1 MGTIK
6 YPFYLKKVE
15 CPVCRNLTEHFVL
28 KSKIFI
34 PHEID
39 TDNYVIS
46 YQWIDKSYKEC
57 RPSFYSLWACTTCGF
72 ADFPEYFERFLEAPS
87 YDFNKLKDI
96 ILQETADK
104 EGILFKLLSNVN
116 LNVPELEFETVMNIH
131 QLAVYSYDYL
141 LENNEEHEKLGRLY
155 LRTSWLFRDFK
166 LLNIQ
171 NKEYAGFENY
181 WKFLESLRVKWPTIP
196 LTEDS
201 CYAKAAYH
209 FSQIIYQDF
218 TYDEAVRN
226 IKLILLSAEL
236 YLRSKN
242 FQEAYR
248 ILHGVIKLGIDL
260 RSEIR
265 RMMDDKKREKTLKPE
280 EEKFLTSRINK
291 ISNQLSDVHDKY
303 IEVQEK
309 WADLYEDTVRA
320 ILEENQGKEQDEIF
334 KELEENKVPQ
344 ELINYL
350 KGHDL
355 RLKPGADDK
364 NFWRF
369 WKK

>member
-1 MGTIK
+1 MSTIK
-6 YPFYLKKVE
+6 YPFYMKKVE

-34 PHEID
+34 PQETD

-57 RPSFYSLWACTTCGF
+57 RPSFYALWACTTCGF
-72 ADFPEYFERFLEAPS
+72 ADFPEYFERFLESPPH
-87 YDFNKLKDI
+87 DFTKLKDI

-131 QLAVYSYDYL
+131 QLALYSYDYL
-141 LENNEEHEKLGRLY
+141 LDNNEDHEKLGRLY
-155 LRTSWLFRDFK
+155 LRTSWLFRDFQ
-166 LLNIQ
+166 LLKIED
-171 NKEYAGFENY
+171 KEYAGFRTY
-181 WKFLESLRVKWPTIP
+181 WDFLASLKGKWPSMP
-196 LTEDS
+196 LTEQI
-201 CYAKAAYH
+201 CYGKAAYH

-226 IKLILLSAEL
+226 LKLILLAAEL

-242 FQEAYR
+242 FSEAYR
-248 ILHGVIKLGIDL
+248 ILHDVIRLGIDL

-265 RMMDDKKREKTLKPE
+265 RMIDEKKRDKELKPE

-309 WADLYEDTVRA
+309 WAAGYEDIVRS
-320 ILEENQGKEQDEIF
+320 ILEDNQDKGQEEVF
-334 KELEENKVPQ
+334 KKLEENKIPQ
-344 ELINYL
+344 ELIRYL

-355 RLKPGADDK
+355 RLKPGGDDK
-364 NFWRF
+364 KFWHF
-369 WKK
+369 WK